1 MIHKDSSDINTKNS
15 YIFLKQGYWI
25 SKSFTLIIYLKIESY
40 MQLKIK
46 NSRRFNAYNASYSC
60 DNRNDKMVTMYF
72 LNKALISYIKM
83 LSKIKR
89 IPGL

>member
-1 MIHKDSSDINTKNS
+1 
-15 YIFLKQGYWI
+15 
-25 SKSFTLIIYLKIESY
+25 

-46 NSRRFNAYNASYSC
+46 NSRRFNACNASYSC

-83 LSKIKR
+83 LSKIKKNPWTIMMYPHNKNIR
-89 IPGL
+89 HIILCCLP